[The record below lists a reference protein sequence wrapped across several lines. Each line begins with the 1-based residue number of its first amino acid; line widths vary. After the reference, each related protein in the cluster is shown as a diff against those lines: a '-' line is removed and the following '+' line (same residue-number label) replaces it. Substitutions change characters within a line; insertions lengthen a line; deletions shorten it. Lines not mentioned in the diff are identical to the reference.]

1 MAKWQL
7 QEAKKNLSQ
16 LIDQA
21 LADGPQIITRHGIE
35 AVVVM
40 TVAHYRKRAT
50 PTRNLAD
57 FLIHSPP
64 RNSGL
69 VIERAPTL
77 MDAYA
82 LSVTSV

>member
-50 PTRNLAD
+50 DAKPGGLPNPFPL
-57 FLIHSPP
+57 